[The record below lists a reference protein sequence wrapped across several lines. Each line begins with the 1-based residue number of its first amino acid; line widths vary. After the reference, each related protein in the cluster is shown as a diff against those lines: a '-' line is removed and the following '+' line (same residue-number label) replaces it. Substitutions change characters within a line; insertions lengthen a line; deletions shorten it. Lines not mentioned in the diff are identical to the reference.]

1 MTVYLCAYA
10 TRIQTW
16 LARTPQLKLL
26 RGASQALRVHTDPS
40 HVKAWLDQGEG
51 ANGIV
56 LDAKAGN
63 VDGVVVLNAPSLAAA
78 ERAAVPLLRHLQGS
92 VPGVPWSAWI
102 HQSDSYLRSFEAA
115 ERGAEEVRR
124 FSVLAPVQE
133 LGFAHSCDSCRAEVA
148 VGDAVHPHADG
159 PEGVDCRARRAE
171 STPDRTW
178 DAIPG
183 DWPDDF
189 DALARTGGLTGP
201 GPEEPGT
208 IERPSPK
215 VTTEALGRRDSRNHL
230 ATIVADGN
238 RIGSLFSR
246 LARAEPPQDG
256 LREAAVRT
264 LNQAV
269 HEAVEIAAQACSD
282 PGTGVK
288 VAIPHYVGGDDVLV
302 SVPAPRAWTFA
313 ATLAEEFETR
323 FRNMLLRD
331 LVRADGVDQG
341 LLDDIAGVSLGVG
354 IVFAH
359 ASHPFA
365 DSQELG
371 HRAMKAAKRFSRGR
385 ASAIGWVDLTAGDS
399 RTDIHVIAARDAARQ
414 LQDPKQAP
422 GLFRLGASAR
432 QQVSLLV
439 RNVPLVDG
447 RRDPHLVESAL
458 ASWSDRTKRTTRL
471 SARDAAADV
480 SRSRWWP
487 GLPKDDPEERTSGA
501 TA

>member
-40 HVKAWLDQGEG
+40 HVKAWLDQGE
-51 ANGIV
+51 NTDGIK
-56 LDAKAGN
+56 LDDEAGN
-63 VDGVVVLNAPSLAAA
+63 VDGVVVLSAPSLEAA
-78 ERAAVPLLRHLQGS
+78 ELAALPLLRHLHES
-92 VPGVPWSAWI
+92 VPGVPWSAWV
-102 HQSDSYLRSFEAA
+102 HESDSYLRSFEAA
-115 ERGAEEVRR
+115 ERRAEAVRH

-133 LGFAHSCDSCRAEVA
+133 LGLAHSCDSCRAEVA
-148 VGDAVHPHADG
+148 VGDVVHPHADG

-183 DWPDDF
+183 RWPDDF
-189 DALARTGGLTGP
+189 DELARRGGLALSAHRKSDTSEGAP
-201 GPEEPGT
+201 T
-208 IERPSPK
+208 K
-215 VTTEALGRRDSRNHL
+215 ATTEALGRRDSRNHL

-246 LARAEPPQDG
+246 LARAEPPQG
-256 LREAAVRT
+256 ALRATAVRT
-264 LNQAV
+264 LNEAV
-269 HEAVEIAAQACSD
+269 REAVEIAAQACSD
-282 PGTGVK
+282 PGTATK

-302 SVPAPRAWTFA
+302 SVPAPRAWVFA
-313 ATLAEEFETR
+313 TTLVQEFETR
-323 FRNMLLRD
+323 FRRKLTRD
-331 LVRADGVDQG
+331 LVRAEGVDGG

-359 ASHPFA
+359 ASHPFS

-371 HRAMKAAKRFSRGR
+371 HQAMKAAKRALRGR
-385 ASAIGWVDLTAGDS
+385 ASAIGWVDITAGDS
-399 RTDIHVIAARDAARQ
+399 RTDIHVIAAHDATQQ
-414 LQDPKQAP
+414 LEDPRQAP
-422 GLFRLGASAR
+422 SLFHLGPSAR
-432 QQVSLLV
+432 QQVALLV
-439 RNVPLVDG
+439 RNVPTVDG
-447 RRDPHLVESAL
+447 RHDPHIIESEL
-458 ASWSDRTKRTTRL
+458 ASWSDRTHRDTRIT
-471 SARDAAADV
+471 AAEAAADV

-487 GLPKDDPEERTSGA
+487 DLPKDETEDRKSGA